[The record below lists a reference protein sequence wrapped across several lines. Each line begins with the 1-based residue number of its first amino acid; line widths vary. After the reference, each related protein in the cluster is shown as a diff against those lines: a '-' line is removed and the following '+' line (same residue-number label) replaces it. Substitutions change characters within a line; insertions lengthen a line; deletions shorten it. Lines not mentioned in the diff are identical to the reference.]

1 MADVDTSQGGGH
13 KKGKGPKTKKKST
26 KVDMTAMVDVAFLL
40 LTFFVLTATMSNNAM
55 MEMILPPKV
64 EDDQIDELKKDI
76 AENKI
81 MTLIMD
87 ENDKVYYYVG
97 IKEAVADSTN
107 YSDDGLRKVLF
118 NHVNKMKTS
127 GVPLCKDVDNREPC
141 WDPIFVFKPRKAS
154 RFKNLVDMLDELDIV
169 NAPKYTIDKF
179 SETDSLIII
188 GQYEYVADPEKQ

>member
-1 MADVDTSQGGGH
+1 MADVDTSGGGGH
-13 KKGKGPKTKKKST
+13 KKGSGPKTKKKST
-26 KVDMTAMVDVAFLL
+26 RIDMTAMVDVAFLL

-55 MEMILPPKV
+55 MEMVLPPKV
-64 EDDQIDELKKDI
+64 DPDQLQDLKIDI

-81 MTLIMD
+81 MTLILD

-97 IKEAVADSTN
+97 IQEAVENLDSTN

-118 NHVNKMKTS
+118 NHVNRMKTS
-127 GVPLCKDVDNREPC
+127 GVPLCKDVDDRKPC
-141 WDPIFVFKPRKAS
+141 WDPIFVFKPRKES

-179 SETDSLIII
+179 SEIDSLIIL
-188 GQYEYVADPEKQ
+188 GEYEYESDKK